1 VLELLR
7 EELKLTLA
15 LCGCASP
22 AELDRSHLR
31 RASAPPYIRSE

>member
-7 EELKLTLA
+7 EEVALALA

-22 AELDRSHLR
+22 GDVSRSHIGR
-31 RASAPPYIRSE
+31 V